1 METCAY
7 LIKSPSEVRLARTL
21 LYALGGKRRWICLPV
36 CLSPRGMLLSE
47 RAGGMRRN
55 RNDGRLLP
63 GLVDS
68 LLLCVSD
75 GAVVG
80 AELASRLSSF
90 FLPRMSASVRRFRF
104 FALPSTGDGRTH
116 LRRRPSF
123 DNDGRRFDGRKAA

>member
-21 LYALGGKRRWICLPV
+21 LYALGGKRRWIFLPV
-36 CLSPRGMLLSE
+36 CLSPRGMLRGSE
-47 RAGGMRRN
+47 RAGMRRN
-55 RNDGRLLP
+55 RIDGRLLP

-80 AELASRLSSF
+80 AELASPPLLLLPPPYVRTSLS
-90 FLPRMSASVRRFRF
+90 L
-104 FALPSTGDGRTH
+104 
-116 LRRRPSF
+116 LRSPL
-123 DNDGRRFDGRKAA
+123 NGRRANAPPA